1 MENTDLV
8 DVGCYY
14 DEKTGEDMERGGA
27 GRAQA
32 DYLTFS
38 HWDQLSH
45 LAWYHW
51 YQADTRDPVWA
62 DSHWDWNTV
71 TSSLS
76 SMSTVQI
83 HHWSSAGKI
92 FQK

>member
-1 MENTDLV
+1 
-8 DVGCYY
+8 
-14 DEKTGEDMERGGA
+14 MERGGA